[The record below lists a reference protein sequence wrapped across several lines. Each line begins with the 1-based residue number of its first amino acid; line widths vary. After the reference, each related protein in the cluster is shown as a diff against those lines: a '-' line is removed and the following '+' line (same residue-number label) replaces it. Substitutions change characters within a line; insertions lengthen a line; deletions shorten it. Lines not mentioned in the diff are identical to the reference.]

1 MRPPRIVVIILNL
14 YYCKVEVEI
23 MSITVQGYTHPACNK
38 ISDAVTGVV
47 SINISV
53 IAVDII

>member
-1 MRPPRIVVIILNL
+1 
-14 YYCKVEVEI
+14 

-53 IAVDII
+53 IAVDIIKQ